1 MANRL
6 TKLVLGVGMLSLGL
20 LGFDLSKEKGEAL
33 GTISIFGTESFAFGC
48 GEVSYNHHREVDT
61 ITFCY
66 GGGTLIQA
74 VTGHDCRVSDQDC
87 CRFPNTGSCPGFGG

>member
-1 MANRL
+1 MKKRL
-6 TKLVLGVGMLSLGL
+6 IQLTGILFLLFIGFLSL
-20 LGFDLSKEKGEAL
+20 DLSSKKGESL
-33 GTISIFGTESFAFGC
+33 ETVLIFGTESLAFGC
-48 GEVSYNHHREVDT
+48 GQVSYNHHREVDT

-87 CRFPNTGSCPGFGG
+87 CRFPNTGSCLGIGG